1 MNNPGARRTAVLLVA
16 INKLEVL
23 AITKQLVGLD
33 PALED
38 FNGLI
43 TLYMD
48 IIGQRVLNY
57 IHHSSMPDGL
67 KYTWAAMTASVL
79 QSEQMAILFP
89 PDPEDAEAYEVTLGD
104 TTVKPIKPVAKP
116 ITGPT
121 LTVQDA
127 VLFDYRAEL
136 NTFRRMRW

>member
-1 MNNPGARRTAVLLVA
+1 MA

-23 AITKQLVGLD
+23 AIIKQLVGLD
-33 PALED
+33 PTGTEHD
-38 FNGLI
+38 GLI

-48 IIGQRVLNY
+48 IIGQRILNY
-57 IHHSSMPDGL
+57 VHHSSMPDGL
-67 KYTWAAMTASVL
+67 KYTWAAMTAAAL
-79 QSEQMAILFP
+79 QAEQMVVLFP
-89 PDPEDAEAYEVTLGD
+89 PDPDDAEAYEVSLGD

-127 VLFDYRAEL
+127 VLFDYQSEL
-136 NTFRRMRW
+136 NGFRRMRW

>member
-1 MNNPGARRTAVLLVA
+1 MNSLGARRTAVLLVA

-33 PALED
+33 PALENFD
-38 FNGLI
+38 GLI

-48 IIGQRVLNY
+48 IIGQRILNY

-67 KYTWAAMTASVL
+67 KYTWAAMTAAAL
-79 QSEQMAILFP
+79 QAEQMAVLFP
-89 PDPEDAEAYEVTLGD
+89 PDPDDAEAYEVSLGD
-104 TTVKPIKPVAKP
+104 TTIKPIKPVAKP

-121 LTVQDA
+121 LVVQDA
-127 VLFDYRAEL
+127 VLFDYAGEL
-136 NTFRRMRW
+136 NSFRGMRW